1 MWEKK
6 EIFSELPFVSN
17 FEKDKTDFLLKIGE
31 LIEVPERYVLT
42 KQFEPSHSFYFL
54 IEGQVNFSI
63 SVEDKTDEFSVGKSS
78 EKFTPV
84 GWSGFRLPKRY
95 YTTITCEKPCVLLK
109 WSHQNLERFFDQEPL
124 LGREF
129 LLFVL
134 GKSINL
140 LTHVR
145 AELAEYNNL
154 SWDIEAGKTGDFSQE
169 GKYIS
174 VPNPLALLRQSPFFE
189 IFPDKTL
196 RQLAKATQK
205 KYYLNNEPIFAQG
218 DTSKGIDILAYGK
231 AALCFSPDGPQG
243 GIEESVAL
251 HLINLPGYLVG
262 WMGAAPA
269 GSNDVTA
276 VASRNSVIYHISSR
290 NLHKILSQ
298 DPHLALAL
306 ARRLLW
312 LVSIRLRNARA
323 GLISQRY
330 EREILAISNLIE
342 QNAMQLSVNS
352 PIHKLPHLLNSPLTL
367 DDAFR
372 LLFRLEKE
380 GESLEREMSRLSL
393 DILGKIYKEYN
404 FFEGLKNVYQSV
416 TAAPKSLSPSEI
428 RTMAAKQFA
437 GVFKSTPYVI
447 EGWENL
453 PDRPGNIFIYNHL
466 LNHPYNTL
474 PNHFQITLDSHFIS
488 SMVLYAK
495 YGEAGVRVVRVPR
508 AEEYGHEYYYE
519 RLGHIN
525 VYTDESDTATQ
536 TPERRKE
543 WRRRFYD
550 TAREYIGKGFN
561 IVISPEG
568 TSMTTEESPGPFRLG
583 AFLLAASIEPEP
595 YIVPIAV
602 ANFDKR
608 INQNVFS
615 LVIKKPF
622 RISDYVKNPA
632 ENKDKL
638 FEFIKEYGN
647 EYKTYVEEAAG
658 LARRAESTKINL
670 KTFEQVEKESLVIDK
685 NLFEQDIRILER
697 RHVGKKNDA
706 TVFYGSSSFRLWR
719 GMARDFPGYNISNLG
734 FGGARIAYC
743 LHYFERLIKPSDP
756 KSLVFYA
763 GDNDIGDGCL
773 PKQVL
778 NFFVDFY
785 YRFRESYP
793 HTKFTFVSIKPSP
806 VRFHFLRR
814 IEASN
819 DLIRQFLSREPNTFY
834 LNVYDYML
842 NENGDIKEEL
852 FTEDGLH
859 MNRKGYAL
867 WKELFSASEK
877 EIFYDPGPEESQ
889 GRVEILPETG
899 NHTRISTDL
908 GLK

>member
-1 MWEKK
+1 MWEKT
-6 EIFSELPFVSN
+6 EVFSELPFVGD

-54 IEGQVNFSI
+54 VEGQVNFSI

-84 GWSGFRLPKRY
+84 GWSGFRSPKRY
-95 YTTITCEKPCVLLK
+95 YTTITCEKPCILLK
-109 WSHQNLERFFDQEPL
+109 WSHQNLEKFFDQEPL

-145 AELAEYNNL
+145 AGLAEYNNL
-154 SWDIEAGKTGDFSQE
+154 SWDIESGKTGDFSQE

-174 VPNPLALLRQSPFFE
+174 VPSPLALLRQSPFFE
-189 IFPDKTL
+189 VFPDKTL
-196 RQLAKATQK
+196 RHLAKAVQK

-218 DTSKGIDILAYGK
+218 DISKGIDILAYGK
-231 AALCFSPDGPQG
+231 AALCFSPDSSQG

-276 VASRNSVIYHISSR
+276 VASRNSVIYHISAR
-290 NLHKILSQ
+290 NLNKILNQ
-298 DPHLALAL
+298 DPHSALAL

-352 PIHKLPHLLNSPLTL
+352 PIHKLPHLLNNPLTL

-380 GESLEREMSRLSL
+380 GEGLEREMSRLSL

-453 PDRPGNIFIYNHL
+453 PDQPGHIFIYNHL

-495 YGEAGVRVVRVPR
+495 YGEAGIRVVRVPR

-525 VYTDESDTATQ
+525 VYTDESDTASQ
-536 TPERRKE
+536 TPERRKA
-543 WRRRFYD
+543 WRKRFYE
-550 TAREYIGKGFN
+550 TAGEYIGKGFN

-615 LVIKKPF
+615 LAIKKPF
-622 RISDYVKNPA
+622 RISDYVKDPG

-638 FEFIKEYGN
+638 FEFIKEYRS
-647 EYKTYVEEAAG
+647 EYRTYVEEAAG

-685 NLFEQDIRILER
+685 NLFEQDVRILER
-697 RHVGKKNDA
+697 RHVGKKSDA

-719 GMARDFPGYNISNLG
+719 GMARDFPGYNVSNLG

-743 LHYFERLIKPSDP
+743 LHYFERLVKPNDV

-806 VRFHFLRR
+806 VRFHFLKR

-819 DLIRQFLSREPNTFY
+819 DLIRQFLSRESNTFY

-842 NENGDIKEEL
+842 NENGDVKEEL

-867 WKELFSASEK
+867 WKELFLANEK
-877 EIFYDPGPEESQ
+877 GIFYDPRPEESEKLE
-889 GRVEILPETG
+889 VLPKTG